1 MGLSWIMRI
10 KFVYSSII
18 KNKTVMAKK
27 KLREW
32 EIPMNLSNQE
42 RVLYKMTV
50 VDQIEAVKI
59 IAKKFGIELPPED

>member
-50 VDQIEAVKI
+50 VDQIEAAKI